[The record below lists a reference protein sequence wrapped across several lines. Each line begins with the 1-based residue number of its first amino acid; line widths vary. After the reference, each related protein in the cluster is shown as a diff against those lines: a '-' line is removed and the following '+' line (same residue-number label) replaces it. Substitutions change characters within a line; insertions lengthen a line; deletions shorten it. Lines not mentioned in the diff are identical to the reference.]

1 MTRPL
6 IIVSSKTGNTKILA
20 RGIADLAGNIELV
33 DAKALPEELS
43 AFNPVGLFFWC
54 DRGMAPEDIRC
65 AARRLSGKQI
75 ACFATMG
82 GDPSAEKA
90 LAWMEKTSASL
101 VEEGSNNILKGTF
114 LSQGR
119 IGPALFDRMTT
130 MAGGVTPERE
140 ARRKA
145 AETHPDR
152 LDIENALAAWHTF
165 FEAPAD
171 SNS

>member
-20 RGIADLAGNIELV
+20 RGVADLAGGIELV
-33 DAKALPEELS
+33 DSTALPEDLS

-54 DRGMAPEDIRC
+54 DRGMAPEDIRS
-65 AARRLSGKQI
+65 AARRLSGRQV

-101 VEEGSNNILKGTF
+101 VEEGSDNILKGTF
-114 LSQGR
+114 LSRGR
-119 IGPALFDRMTT
+119 IDPELFERMTS

-152 LDIENALAAWHTF
+152 LDIENALAAWRTI

-171 SNS
+171 SNP